1 MAVNTLDIGSKAN
14 YPAGE
19 LSNFTAH
26 EFELDGVKCSS
37 IESFLQALKFDKA
50 YVQVEICKLNGIK
63 AKQRGNERN
72 NQWKLKQGLWWQG
85 EIYLRKSI
93 EYQRL
98 LDRAFFELVKAN
110 EKYRQALLDTGDL
123 ILTHNIG
130 KNNESETVLTQVELC
145 SRLMK
150 LRKLLRN
157 NVDLNKEKKI

>member
-19 LSNFTAH
+19 LSNFAAH
-26 EFELDGVKCSS
+26 EFELDGVTCSS
-37 IESFLQALKFDKA
+37 MESFLQAIKFDKPH
-50 YVQVEICKLNGIK
+50 VQAEICKLNGIK

-72 NQWKLKQGLWWQG
+72 NQWKLKQGIWWQG
-85 EIYLRKSI
+85 DIYLRKNV

-98 LDRAFFELVKAN
+98 LDRAFLALVNAS
-110 EKYRQALLDTGDL
+110 EKYRKALIDTGDL

-130 KNNESETVLTQVELC
+130 KNNESETVLTQNELC
-145 SRLMK
+145 NRLMK

-157 NVDLNKEKKI
+157 GVDLNLEKKL